1 MFIIIQKKG
10 GAMTL
15 YGNKKQEKSIGIKKS
30 AMELFE
36 KKGIEKTSIR
46 NIMKNSGYG
55 LGTFYLYF
63 KDKKELEE
71 KIALDI
77 AKDLFVDAEKNISEE
92 KNHAKRYITFVNYIM
107 DYLIE
112 NPLKLQLIS
121 KNLNWAL
128 YSKIENGAR
137 FEAEETT
144 LEYILNRFEKL
155 IPESYF
161 KSQKLYIISLTL
173 EIMLSSCKYA
183 LTKDYNLSIDEM
195 KTVLFRVI
203 EKIFN

>member
-1 MFIIIQKKG
+1 
-10 GAMTL
+10 MTL
-15 YGNKKQEKSIGIKKS
+15 YGSKKQEKSIGIKKS

-77 AKDLFVDAEKNISEE
+77 AKDLFIDAEKNIEKE
-92 KNHAKRYITFVNYIM
+92 KNHAKRYISFVNYIM

-128 YSKIENGAR
+128 YSKIENEAK
-137 FEAEETT
+137 FEEEETT
-144 LEYILNRFEKL
+144 LEYILNRFEML
-155 IPESYF
+155 IPENYS
-161 KSQKLYIISLTL
+161 KNQKLYIISLTL
-173 EIMLSSCKYA
+173 EIMLSTCKNA
-183 LTKDYNLSIDEM
+183 LMKDYKLSIDEM
-195 KTVLFRVI
+195 KNVLFRVI